1 MNTKQRFN
9 VDMTI
14 IKNKKNCEIICTFE
28 ICILHF
34 VKVRGE
40 WPQKMGFINLRG
52 VVMKIRKS
60 LIMMVLAVLLSTLA
74 ADAFS
79 DDAVVVY
86 DKDSLSYFIVQNG
99 DSYAIVKRCSS
110 AELTED
116 DKLSCDLQSIG
127 TKEAYNATK
136 KQKMTLKVE
145 FFGLTRR
152 DAVEKYYKL
161 CGL

>member
-1 MNTKQRFN
+1 
-9 VDMTI
+9 
-14 IKNKKNCEIICTFE
+14 
-28 ICILHF
+28 
-34 VKVRGE
+34 
-40 WPQKMGFINLRG
+40 
-52 VVMKIRKS
+52 MKIRKS

-110 AELTED
+110 AELQED
-116 DKLSCDLQSIG
+116 DKLSCDLQSNG
-127 TKEAYNATK
+127 TKEAFNTTK
-136 KQKMTLKVE
+136 NQKMTLNVE

-152 DAVEKYYKL
+152 EAVEKYYKL

>member
-1 MNTKQRFN
+1 
-9 VDMTI
+9 
-14 IKNKKNCEIICTFE
+14 
-28 ICILHF
+28 
-34 VKVRGE
+34 
-40 WPQKMGFINLRG
+40 
-52 VVMKIRKS
+52 MKIRKS
-60 LIMMVLAVLLSTLA
+60 LIIMVLSVVLTTLA

-86 DKDSLSYFIVQNG
+86 DKDSVSYFILQNG

-110 AELTED
+110 AKLKED
-116 DKLSCDLQSIG
+116 DKLSCDLKSNG
-127 TKEAYNATK
+127 TKEAYNTTE
-136 KQKMTLKVE
+136 KQKLTLKVE